1 MKSLADMGMTYAHIS
16 VDMQLYMVA
25 CQIKWNDVNR
35 FKDVILRPGIM
46 HTTQS
51 FSGCIGKLMCG
62 SGVESLISSAFGGLA
77 GIMSGKSWVRS
88 MRAFRMV
95 STALLNHFL
104 NTGPKTFDEL
114 SDYVETCRQHPTGR
128 HWVDNLIKPTLLIH
142 QLLRSEREGDCCL
155 QQLTLERMLPYFFVA
170 GHHHYA
176 RYITQNLL
184 EMQYLLPQTAR
195 SELMAGAFV
204 CRHREGSW
212 NGVSSD
218 QFGEQTAIRI
228 GKGGLKGMTL
238 SPDMVTEWIDSF
250 PLTAYISDTMDHIY
264 PEPTVEENTYRN
276 SEPRHKEEG
285 QKRKMM
291 DRDDRRRISLELS
304 RMSHPLENRSPNLYN
319 IANGGFASP
328 EAGVNVADSLEIGE
342 RMTTEFRA
350 SLPIG
355 VHSTISSPIKTMEH
369 IKKGVKVGDTT
380 IFDLDAIFL
389 RLLTIGQRRQMELA
403 PIFQYELCPVPP
415 SLIDEYGTLRKGS
428 KAPLVHSLCVKT
440 NPTLLP
446 DVTIVDVSQLLYHIV
461 CPLRGDA
468 SVIVASISTRL
479 STLAGDKVLVFDK
492 YYDVSAEDHERMRR
506 ASIGSISYD
515 LTNNTS
521 LPSRDVIMK
530 NKHNKL
536 QLSNIIST
544 YNFGKGVTVESRS
557 DGVFAHD
564 EADITMISYLLMAA
578 ESGTRVIRILSDDT
592 DVFVLLVYWVY
603 RHDIQ
608 ATVQMEKWDGTILDI
623 NATCDELG
631 PKCLQL
637 LGMHYLTGSDTTS
650 YLYGKGKVSA
660 LKTLRAGD
668 FPGLS
673 TAIGELDATRE
684 QVVETGH
691 AFVCALYGQCRGTTM
706 GEARYRLYTRKSGK
720 LLKLM
725 SLPPT
730 EKNLFFHIMRAHL
743 QTILAKSADQQAP
756 PELDITHFG
765 WEIKYGIPV
774 PTISDQ
780 PPGPQD
786 LMDVVRCGCKAEGNK
801 CGTESCSCRHGNIS
815 CTVYCACACS
825 DACFN
830 PFKKEEE
837 GGSGVVDEQ
846 ADQLT
851 LDSDQE

>member
-1 MKSLADMGMTYAHIS
+1 
-16 VDMQLYMVA
+16 
-25 CQIKWNDVNR
+25 
-35 FKDVILRPGIM
+35 
-46 HTTQS
+46 
-51 FSGCIGKLMCG
+51 MCG
-62 SGVESLISSAFGGLA
+62 SGVEYLISSAFGGLS
-77 GIMSGKSWVRS
+77 GTMSDKSWVRS

-114 SDYVETCRQHPTGR
+114 SDYIERCRQHPTGR
-128 HWVDNLIKPTLLIH
+128 HWIDNLIKPTLLVH
-142 QLLRSEREGDCCL
+142 QLVRSEREGDFCL

-176 RYITQNLL
+176 RYITQHLL
-184 EMQYLLPQTAR
+184 EMQYLLPQAAR

-204 CRHREGSW
+204 CRHQEGSW
-212 NGVSSD
+212 DCVSSD

-238 SPDMVTEWIDSF
+238 SPDMVAEWIDSF
-250 PLTAYISDTMDHIY
+250 PLTAYISDTMEHIY
-264 PEPTVEENTYRN
+264 PDPPVEENTDRIN
-276 SEPRHKEEG
+276 EPRHKEEG
-285 QKRKMM
+285 QKRRMV
-291 DRDDRRRISLELS
+291 DSDDRRRISLELA
-304 RMSHPLENRSPNLYN
+304 RMSHPLENRSPHLYN

-350 SLPIG
+350 SLPNG
-355 VHSTISSPIKTMEH
+355 FHSTISSSINTMEH
-369 IKKGVKVGDTT
+369 MKKGVKVGDTT
-380 IFDLDAIFL
+380 IFDLEAIFL
-389 RLLTIGQRRQMELA
+389 RLLTIGQQRQVELA

-415 SLIDEYGTLRKGS
+415 SLIDEYGSLRKGS
-428 KAPLVHSLCVKT
+428 KAPLAHNLCVKT
-440 NPTLLP
+440 IPALPP
-446 DVTIVDVSQLLYHIV
+446 DVTIVDVSQLIYHIV
-461 CPLRGDA
+461 WPLRGDV
-468 SVIVASISTRL
+468 SVIVASIITRMSSL
-479 STLAGDKVLVFDK
+479 PGDKVLVFDK
-492 YYDVSAEDHERMRR
+492 YYDVSAKDHERMRR
-506 ASIGSISYD
+506 AGIGSISYD
-515 LTNNTS
+515 LTNNTP
-521 LPSRDVIMK
+521 LPSRYVIMK

-536 QLSNIIST
+536 QLSKLLST

-578 ESGTRVIRILSDDT
+578 EFGSRVIRILSDDT
-592 DVFVLLVYWVY
+592 DVFVMLVYWVY

-623 NATCDELG
+623 NATCVELG

-660 LKTLRAGD
+660 LNTLRAGH
-668 FPGLS
+668 FPALS
-673 TAIGELDATRE
+673 TAFGELDVTRE
-684 QVVETGH
+684 QVMEAGQ
-691 AFVCALYGQCRGTTM
+691 AFIRALYGQSPGTTM

-730 EKNLFFHIMRAHL
+730 EKNIFFHIMRAHL
-743 QTILAKSADQQAP
+743 KTILAKSADQQAP
-756 PELDITHFG
+756 PELDIAHFG

-774 PTISDQ
+774 PTTSDQ
-780 PPGPQD
+780 PPGPLD

-801 CGTESCSCRHGNIS
+801 CGTESCSCRHGKIS

-825 DACFN
+825 DECFN
-830 PFKKEEE
+830 SFKKEEE
-837 GGSGVVDEQ
+837 DGRGEADEQ
-846 ADQLT
+846 A
-851 LDSDQE
+851 EV